1 MLKRNKLSAL
11 DTLKRVLIALA
22 GVVALL
28 HLAAIILSV
37 NSPGDQTNQLIAWFD
52 LDGERNIPTVYSGL
66 ILGCC
71 AFISLLL
78 STQKNR
84 PKERLRWAFLALLFF
99 YLAFD
104 EILVIH
110 EVFAE
115 PIRDF
120 LSIAADSPLF
130 HAWVIPAAVIG
141 LAIAGFAIFIRH
153 HSEIS
158 QLQRAIFVYIA
169 ILAAGVIFLE
179 ILGTQFYFT
188 HAVYKLGPV
197 LVEEMFE
204 IAMSSLILYKLASAT
219 NLKIPPAK
227 EFGIVK
233 EVN

>member
-1 MLKRNKLSAL
+1 MLKRQKLSAL
-11 DTLKRVLIALA
+11 STLKRVLIILA
-22 GVVALL
+22 GLVALL

-37 NSPGDQTNQLIAWFD
+37 SFPSDQTGRLITWFD

-71 AFISLLL
+71 ALISLLL

-84 PKERLRWAFLALLFF
+84 SSERARWAFLAVFFF

-110 EVFAE
+110 EIFAE

-130 HAWVIPAAVIG
+130 HAWIIPAAVVGLGIG
-141 LAIAGFAIFIRH
+141 GFAYFIRH

-158 QLQRAIFVYIA
+158 QLQRTIFVYIA
-169 ILAAGVIFLE
+169 VLAAGVIILE
-179 ILGTQFYFT
+179 IIGTQLYFT
-188 HAVYKLGPV
+188 HTAYKLGPI
-197 LVEEMFE
+197 LIEEMFE
-204 IAMSSLILYKLASAT
+204 IAMSSLILYKLTGAT
-219 NLKIPPAK
+219 NFKIPAR
-227 EFGIVK
+227 
-233 EVN
+233 